1 MIAFPWGLTQR
12 QAFAEQIASG
22 KNLLSFESYGLP
34 SVLGGI
40 LEGFLT
46 NRTTDRWVSEY
57 LNFIYAIPLG
67 AEIDGTIW
75 YRLVDRALDIFGT
88 AFELARRK
96 EPKAW
101 VYNLMPTIEQLRSFA
116 RDLEVPSAELHF
128 QVLQLP
134 IKQVALATV
143 SDALFDPTPGK
154 ASLAI
159 QGLQQHPVMHY
170 EYKEAIENALYEILA
185 NLPVNRELVVEWIP
199 PVGRLLQT
207 GTNKNR
213 QKPPPDA

>member
-12 QAFAEQIASG
+12 QAFEDQIATG
-22 KNLLSFESYGLP
+22 NNLLSLESYGLP
-34 SVLGGI
+34 NVLGGI

-57 LNFIYAIPLG
+57 LNFIHAIPLG
-67 AEIDGTIW
+67 AEIDHTIW

-101 VYNLMPTIEQLRSFA
+101 EYNLMPTVEQLRCVA
-116 RDLEVPSAELHF
+116 RNLEVPSPELHF

-134 IKQVALATV
+134 IKQVVLATI

-159 QGLQQHPVMHY
+159 QGLQQHPAMHY
-170 EYKEAIENALYEILA
+170 EYKEAVENALYEILA
-185 NLPVNRELVVEWIP
+185 SLPVYRQLIVDWVP
-199 PVGRLLQT
+199 PSGRLLQT

-213 QKPPPDA
+213 QKPLPDA